1 MLAFQIPSTGT
12 MGSNL
17 IVSTAGTTELKKG
30 ITVSDGTSIW
40 NGLGYVDATVSGG
53 SSVSLST
60 YTSSGGQGG
69 GGGFP
74 GGRW

>member
-1 MLAFQIPSTGT
+1 
-12 MGSNL
+12 
-17 IVSTAGTTELKKG
+17 
-30 ITVSDGTSIW
+30 
-40 NGLGYVDATVSGG
+40 LGYVDATVSGG

-69 GGGFP
+69 GGGGFP